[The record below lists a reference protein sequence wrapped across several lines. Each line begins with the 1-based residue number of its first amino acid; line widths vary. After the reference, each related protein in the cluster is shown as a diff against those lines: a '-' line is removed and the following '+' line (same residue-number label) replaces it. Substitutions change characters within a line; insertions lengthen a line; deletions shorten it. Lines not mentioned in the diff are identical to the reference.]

1 MNCKGAKAHSILKE
15 IIIKSNTYIEFTDA
29 APILAINHL
38 AHSPRL
44 CASAV
49 RFARLRG
56 EALQ

>member
-1 MNCKGAKAHSILKE
+1 MNCKGAKACSIIKE
-15 IIIKSNTYIEFTDA
+15 IVIKSYTYNEIADA
-29 APILAINHL
+29 TPILAINHL
-38 AHSPRL
+38 AHPPRL

>member
-1 MNCKGAKAHSILKE
+1 MNCKGAKARSILKK
-15 IIIKSNTYIEFTDA
+15 IIIKSNNYNVVTHTT
-29 APILAINHL
+29 PILAINHL
-38 AHSPRL
+38 AHPPRL